1 MEVTRRDWLAA
12 ATLAGLVPGVT
23 LAQEKAAPAKTA
35 VAPAKTQ
42 DAATQ
47 PAAKEA
53 PAPGALTA
61 DSLKKLLEAIG
72 LKPTQS
78 QSRFDFAFALKPQG
92 GGEEFDMSMSAVLS
106 ADAKTIWIM
115 AWLGELPRSSR
126 DVPRTALLR
135 LLAENDQM
143 GKGKF
148 FSYIPSNRRF
158 ALQQVVENHSMT
170 TRKFH
175 GMLVD
180 LGHTVIETYP
190 FWSVDAWKEP
200 ASIDSSNGDPNAGQQ
215 TTSANS
221 NTVTQP
227 ATTTTAK
234 PATATN
240 ATSNS
245 TAKPRTIATPTSNK
259 K

>member
-12 ATLAGLVPGVT
+12 ATFAGLVPGMT
-23 LAQEKAAPAKTA
+23 LAQESAAPAKS
-35 VAPAKTQ
+35 
-42 DAATQ
+42 AA

-53 PAPGALTA
+53 PAAGALSEE
-61 DSLKKLLEAIG
+61 SLKKLLEAIG

-92 GGEEFDMSMSAVLS
+92 AEEWNLSMSAVLS
-106 ADAKTIWIM
+106 ADAKTVWIM
-115 AWLGELPRSSR
+115 AWLDELPRSSR
-126 DVPRTALLR
+126 DVPRTALLK

-148 FSYIPSNRRF
+148 FSYIPANRRF

-175 GMLVD
+175 GALVD
-180 LGHTVIETYP
+180 LGHTVIETYG
-190 FWSVDAWKEP
+190 FWSVEAWKEP
-200 ASIDSSNGDPNAGQQ
+200 AASDSAAGDPNAGQQ
-215 TTSANS
+215 TTSTNS
-221 NTVTQP
+221 NTVKQP
-227 ATTTTAK
+227 ATTTAR

-240 ATSNS
+240 SP
-245 TAKPRTIATPTSNK
+245 AKPPRTIATPTSNK
-259 K
+259 KGQQ

>member
-12 ATLAGLVPGVT
+12 ATFAGLVPGIA
-23 LAQEKAAPAKTA
+23 LAQEATPPAKTTA
-35 VAPAKTQ
+35 S
-42 DAATQ
+42 TQ
-47 PAAKEA
+47 PAAPAATAAKPA
-53 PAPGALTA
+53 PAPGALTEE
-61 DSLKKLLEAIG
+61 SLKKLLEAIG

-78 QSRFDFAFALKPQG
+78 QSRFDFAFALKPK
-92 GGEEFDMSMSAVLS
+92 GGEDWNLSMSAVLS
-106 ADAKTIWIM
+106 ADAMTIWIM
-115 AWLGELPRSSR
+115 AWLDELPRSSR

-148 FSYIPSNRRF
+148 FSYIPANRRF

-175 GMLVD
+175 GTLVD
-180 LGHTVIETYP
+180 LGHTVIETYG

-200 ASIDSSNGDPNAGQQ
+200 ATSDSANGDPNAGQQ

-227 ATTTTAK
+227 ATTTAR
-234 PATATN
+234 PA
-240 ATSNS
+240 S
-245 TAKPRTIATPTSNK
+245 TTTTGKPRTIATPASNK

>member
-12 ATLAGLVPGVT
+12 ATFAGLVPGIA
-23 LAQEKAAPAKTA
+23 LAQESTAPAKPNTAKTGSTGKPAAAAPAA
-35 VAPAKTQ
+35 R
-42 DAATQ
+42 
-47 PAAKEA
+47 EA
-53 PAPGALTA
+53 PAPGAVSEE
-61 DSLKKLLEAIG
+61 SLKKLLEAIG

-78 QSRFDFAFALKPQG
+78 QSRFDFAFAYKPKDA
-92 GGEEFDMSMSAVLS
+92 EEWNLSMSAVLS

-115 AWLGELPRSSR
+115 AWLDELPRSSR

-148 FSYIPSNRRF
+148 FSYIPANRRF
-158 ALQQVVENHSMT
+158 ALQQVVENHTMT
-170 TRKFH
+170 SRRFH

-180 LGHTVIETYP
+180 LGQTVIETYGM
-190 FWSVDAWKEP
+190 WSTEAWKDP
-200 ASIDSSNGDPNAGQQ
+200 AAGDSATGDPNAGQQ

-221 NTVTQP
+221 NTVNQP
-227 ATTTTAK
+227 ATTTAR
-234 PATATN
+234 PASANTTGR
-240 ATSNS
+240 
-245 TAKPRTIATPTSNK
+245 PRTIATPASNK

>member
-12 ATLAGLVPGVT
+12 ATFAGLVPGIA
-23 LAQEKAAPAKTA
+23 LAQESTAPAKTTA
-35 VAPAKTQ
+35 PSKTKAPAKGAST
-42 DAATQ
+42 AA
-47 PAAKEA
+47 PAEAAAKEA
-53 PAPGALTA
+53 PAPGALSE
-61 DSLKKLLEAIG
+61 DSLKKMLEAIG

-92 GGEEFDMSMSAVLS
+92 AEEWNLSMSAVLS

-115 AWLGELPRSSR
+115 AWLDELPRSSR

-148 FSYIPSNRRF
+148 FSYIPANRRF
-158 ALQQVVENHSMT
+158 ALQQVVENHTMT

-180 LGHTVIETYP
+180 LGHTVIETYG
-190 FWSVDAWKEP
+190 FWSVEAWKEP
-200 ASIDSSNGDPNAGQQ
+200 ATSDSAGDPNAGQQ
-215 TTSANS
+215 TTSVNT

-227 ATTTTAK
+227 ATTTARPASATTTGK
-234 PATATN
+234 P
-240 ATSNS
+240 
-245 TAKPRTIATPTSNK
+245 KTIATPASNK